1 MINENMEKFGIISLG
16 VHGKE
21 LPKFSDKTPD
31 REWWKNYNGYVNSP
45 INQSAKL
52 LKIG

>member
-1 MINENMEKFGIISLG
+1 MINENMEKFGNISLG

-45 INQSAKL
+45 IN
-52 LKIG
+52 